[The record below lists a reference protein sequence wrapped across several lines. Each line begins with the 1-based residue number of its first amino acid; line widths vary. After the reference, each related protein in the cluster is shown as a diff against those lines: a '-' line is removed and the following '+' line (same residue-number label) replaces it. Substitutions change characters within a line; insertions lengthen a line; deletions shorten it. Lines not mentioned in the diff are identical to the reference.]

1 MQKEPPEA
9 LYRSL
14 ALVFFDN
21 ACSEYTFIVRYF
33 ETLVSSQ
40 RHHQV
45 TGRHGSARRSSRA
58 AGSEGIMSPTGSIPP
73 TPITEWEEG
82 DTFRTQDDDGPPPS
96 DSASVAGGQL
106 PLHLRESAGLG
117 VISEA
122 STPTFDDEDGDNEHH
137 KGDLVQLSK
146 AEQSALKGRG
156 AADEIFKKIFE
167 PVTGTWLTFSRA
179 LLTSTTPLPLMSL
192 LCMIQL
198 TDHLLDLSSVRG
210 AASVLTG
217 PLLQF
222 KMEAWPLF
230 QRRFQDEIEAVLRLA
245 GEEPTSGSSGSGAA
259 SGGYKM
265 MQGWMSSASAT
276 LSGGR
281 STSVSEE
288 GLLQIAARY
297 GSLYSQVAHL
307 THVAR
312 LPETLGAGSSSSQS
326 GSLHP
331 LSASTSTVQSSTDEE
346 SSSSLMLFSSLLR
359 LRNALEKLLEKKLV
373 EMRKSAGGEAA
384 ARRLKAGVGG
394 RVKGSLE
401 KGPGSI
407 SLQRIQSEMSFWS
420 EVVRKAG

>member
-1 MQKEPPEA
+1 M
-9 LYRSL
+9 
-14 ALVFFDN
+14 
-21 ACSEYTFIVRYF
+21 
-33 ETLVSSQ
+33 
-40 RHHQV
+40 
-45 TGRHGSARRSSRA
+45 
-58 AGSEGIMSPTGSIPP
+58 GSIPA

-82 DTFRTQDDDGPPPS
+82 DTFRSQDDDGPAPS

-122 STPTFDDEDGDNEHH
+122 STPTVDEEDGDDEHH

-167 PVTGTWLTFSRA
+167 PVTGTWLAFSRS

-245 GEEPTSGSSGSGAA
+245 GEEPSGSSAGSGAA
-259 SGGYKM
+259 AGGYKM

-288 GLLQIAARY
+288 GLLLIAARY
-297 GSLYSQVAHL
+297 GSLYSQVAQL

-312 LPETLGAGSSSSQS
+312 LPESLGAGSNQT

-331 LSASTSTVQSSTDEE
+331 LSASTTTVQSSTDEE

-359 LRNALEKLLEKKLV
+359 LRNALEKLLEKKSV

-384 ARRLKAGVGG
+384 ARRLKAGAGA